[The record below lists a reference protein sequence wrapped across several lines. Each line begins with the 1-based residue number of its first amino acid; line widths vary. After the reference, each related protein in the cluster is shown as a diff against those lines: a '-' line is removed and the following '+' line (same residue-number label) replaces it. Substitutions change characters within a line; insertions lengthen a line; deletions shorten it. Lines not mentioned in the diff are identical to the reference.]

1 MRNMAFNKKNTSK
14 IIAISILLITIL
26 SNTSSIALDNQ
37 KTNIGQIKVKIN
49 DETLG
54 SVTPKINITE
64 NQTIFFNLTKD
75 QNGSYNINETIKL
88 KINTSNNNKTYPL
101 GRYLTSIILLI
112 RLKENENAINIFNPD
127 FLNKIIWT
135 YHRVNII
142 EKRNS
147 TIELTLNY
155 RTKNQQEKII
165 LIILTAGSPGL
176 FYKNQEPFFD
186 FKTTELD
193 FIYGNEVKSDTLP
206 PETSCLIQEI

>member
-1 MRNMAFNKKNTSK
+1 MAFNKKYISK
-14 IIAISILLITIL
+14 IAVIIIFLITIL
-26 SNTSSIALDNQ
+26 SNTSSIAFDDQEKNL
-37 KTNIGQIKVKIN
+37 GQIKVKIN

-54 SVTPKINITE
+54 TVTPTINITE

-75 QNGSYNINETIKL
+75 QNGSYNIDETIKL

-147 TIELTLNY
+147 SIKLPLQY
-155 RTKNQQEKII
+155 KTKNQQEKII
-165 LIILTAGSPGL
+165 LIILTVGSPGL
-176 FYKNQEPFFD
+176 FYKNQEQFFD

-193 FIYGNEVKSDTLP
+193 FIYGNEVEIDTRP

>member
-1 MRNMAFNKKNTSK
+1 MAFNKKYISK
-14 IIAISILLITIL
+14 IAVITIFLITIL
-26 SNTSSIALDNQ
+26 SNTSSIAFDDQEKNL
-37 KTNIGQIKVKIN
+37 GQIKVKIN

-54 SVTPKINITE
+54 TVTPTINITE

-75 QNGSYNINETIKL
+75 QNGSYNIDETIKL

-101 GRYLTSIILLI
+101 GRYLTSIVSLI

-147 TIELTLNY
+147 SIKLPLQY
-155 RTKNQQEKII
+155 KTKNQQEKII
-165 LIILTAGSPGL
+165 LIILTVGSPGL

-193 FIYGNEVKSDTLP
+193 FIYGNEVKIDTRP